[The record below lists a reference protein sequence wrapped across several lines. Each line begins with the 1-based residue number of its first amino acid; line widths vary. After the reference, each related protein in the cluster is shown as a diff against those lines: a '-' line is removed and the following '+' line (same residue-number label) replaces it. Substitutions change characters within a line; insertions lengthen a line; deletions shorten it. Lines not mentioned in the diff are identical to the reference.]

1 VRFHELIIFITF
13 RKGDFNLDYS
23 SLGFKYHPTDYYYIR
38 TFKDGH
44 WDEGKL
50 TQDRF
55 ISISI
60 FSQVLHYSQEAF
72 EGLKAYATKDGS
84 INLFRPDMN
93 AKRLQKS
100 CRRLLMPEIPEQEFI
115 TAVIEVVKA
124 NRKHVPP
131 YASGASLYIR
141 PVIFGIG
148 DNLGV
153 NPASE
158 FMFIIMTSPVGP
170 YFKGALKPVRMLV
183 SEYDRAAPFGTGDIK
198 TGGNYAASLLPNRIA
213 KQQGFADCIYLDPAT
228 HTKIDEVGAAN
239 FFGITKN
246 GVYVSP
252 ASSSILP
259 SVTQDSL
266 KYLAMDKLGLKVEE
280 RDVYVDKLDEFAEIG
295 ACGTAAAVTPIY
307 EIVHKDK
314 IIYSKNSEK
323 VGFLSSQLSKIMN
336 DIKIGNIKINI
347 NWTISI

>member
-1 VRFHELIIFITF
+1 M
-13 RKGDFNLDYS
+13 DYS
-23 SLGFKYHPTDYYYIR
+23 SLGFKYYPTDYYYIK
-38 TFKDGH
+38 TYKDGQ
-44 WDEGKL
+44 WTEGKL
-50 TQDRF
+50 TKDRF
-55 ISISI
+55 ITISM

-72 EGLKAYATKDGS
+72 EGLKAYACKDGS

-100 CRRLLMPEIPEQEFI
+100 CRRLLMPEISEQEFI
-115 TAVIEVVKA
+115 TDLIEVVKA

-131 YASGASLYIR
+131 YGSGASLYIR
-141 PVIFGIG
+141 PVMFGIG

-158 FMFIIMTSPVGP
+158 FMFIVMTSPVGP
-170 YFKGALKPVRMLV
+170 YFKGALKPVRMVV
-183 SEYDRAAPFGTGDIK
+183 SDYDRAAPFGTGDIK
-198 TGGNYAASLLPNRIA
+198 TGGNYSASLLPNRLA

-252 ASSSILP
+252 VSSSILP

-266 KYLAMDKLGLKVEE
+266 KFLAMDKLGLKVEE
-280 RDVYVDKLDEFAEIG
+280 RDVFIDKLDEFAEVG

-307 EIVHKDK
+307 EIVHKEK
-314 IIYSKNSEK
+314 VIYLKDSEK
-323 VGFLSSQLSKIMN
+323 VGFVSTQLFKIMN
-336 DIKIGNIKINI
+336 DIQIGDHLNILNWIVKI
-347 NWTISI
+347 

>member
-1 VRFHELIIFITF
+1 MEYKT
-13 RKGDFNLDYS
+13 
-23 SLGFKYHPTDYYYIR
+23 LGFKYHPTDSYYIR
-38 TFKDGH
+38 TYKDGQ
-44 WDEGKL
+44 WGLGKL

-55 ISISI
+55 ITISM

-72 EGLKAYATKDGS
+72 EGLKAYQTKEGS
-84 INLFRPDMN
+84 INLFRPDMS
-93 AKRLQKS
+93 AKRLQRS
-100 CRRLLMPEIPEQEFI
+100 CRRLLMPEIPEKEFI
-115 TAVIEVVKA
+115 EGIMDVVKA

-131 YASGASLYIR
+131 YGSAASLYIR

-158 FMFIIMTSPVGP
+158 FMFLIMTSPVGP
-170 YFKGALKPVRMLV
+170 YFKGPVKPVRMIV
-183 SEYDRAAPFGTGDIK
+183 SQYDRAAPFGTGDIK
-198 TGGNYAASLLPNRIA
+198 TGGNYAASLLPNRLA

-239 FFGITKN
+239 FFGITKH
-246 GVYVSP
+246 GVYVTP
-252 ASSSILP
+252 VSSSILP
-259 SVTQDSL
+259 SITQDSL

-280 RDVYVDKLDEFAEIG
+280 RDVFIDKLEEFDEVG

-307 EIVHKDK
+307 EIVHNGK

-323 VGFLSSQLSKIMN
+323 VGLVSTQLSKIMN
-336 DIKIGNIKINI
+336 DIQVGDIKLNN
-347 NWTISI
+347 NWIICF